1 MKIDNYIQQLVR
13 TYKANI
19 SKRSNYRFYVFATL
33 GFTLAFSISY
43 TFTYH
48 QNNVIHEQKRLS
60 QLSYLFA
67 DNLELFRTVAL
78 NASQINLST
87 NSFREF
93 LDTRRKINNKLNHII
108 ENNAEINFLLNQERS
123 PSIKRIFIAYKSL
136 EIEPMLNEFL
146 VNAEE
151 ATEITPNF
159 IRNYQKKVNSIIYNS
174 MSELGPLYKS
184 LIRIN
189 RSESDRILER
199 GKYLSLLIFL
209 LCVTEILIIW
219 FMVFKP
225 LITTLKD
232 QQHDIMKALMDAESA
247 NRAKTD
253 FIANV
258 SHEIRTPMTAILG
271 YTELLT
277 KTSPSKEEIGKS
289 LNIINKNASH
299 LLGLID
305 EILDVSKIESGN
317 YSLNT
322 ESFNL
327 QQFLN
332 EIFSL
337 MNVKAREKNVNL
349 IFKSTT
355 SIPETIETDRIKL
368 KQILFNL
375 IGNAIKFTGE
385 GQVEVRMGISPQG
398 ILSFNIKD
406 TGIGMS
412 PETQKKI
419 FRPFSQA
426 DSSLNRKYGGT
437 GLGLALSKKIAKVLG
452 GDVELVSSELN
463 RGSEFKFFILPETIS
478 STRFD
483 SLSTNIADASKP
495 SVSNGASALS
505 GVRILIVDDAIENG
519 QLFEIYLRNAGANVD
534 YAVSGM
540 EAIKL
545 AQEKPYDLVLL
556 DLQMPIKNG
565 FETFNELKELDFYGP
580 IVALTAHAMKEE
592 QERSI
597 QHGFTDHIVKPIS
610 SKDLIERL
618 NIILETVG

>member
-1 MKIDNYIQQLVR
+1 MKIDNFIQQLVQK
-13 TYKANI
+13 YKTNLT
-19 SKRSNYRFYVFATL
+19 KRSSYRFYVFATL
-33 GFTLAFSISY
+33 GFILAFSISY

-48 QNNVIHEQKRLS
+48 QNNVIHEQKRLN

-93 LDTRRKINNKLNHII
+93 LDTRRKINNKLNRII
-108 ENNAEINFLLNQERS
+108 ENNAEINHLLNQEKS
-123 PSIKRIFIAYKSL
+123 SSIKRIFIAYKSL
-136 EIEPMLNEFL
+136 EIEPTLNEFL
-146 VNAEE
+146 INAEE
-151 ATEITPNF
+151 ATEITPDF
-159 IRNYQKKVNSIIYNS
+159 IRNYQKKVNTIIYNS

-189 RSESDRILER
+189 RGESDRILEK

-277 KTSPSKEEIGKS
+277 KTTPSRDEIAKS

-337 MNVKAREKNVNL
+337 MNVKAREKNVKL
-349 IFKSTT
+349 LFKSTT
-355 SIPETIETDRIKL
+355 SIPESIETDRIKL

-385 GQVEVRMGISPQG
+385 GQVAVEMGISPQG
-398 ILSFNIKD
+398 MLFFTIKD

-412 PETQKKI
+412 KDTQKKI

-437 GLGLALSKKIAKVLG
+437 GLGLALSKKIAKLLG
-452 GDVELVSSELN
+452 GDVELVKSEIG

-478 STRFD
+478 SARVD
-483 SLSTNIADASKP
+483 KLSTNLTDGKKATQSAKP
-495 SVSNGASALS
+495 SDLLGT
-505 GVRILIVDDAIENG
+505 RILIVDDAIENG
-519 QLFEIYLRNAGANVD
+519 QLFEIYLKNAGATVD
-534 YAVSGM
+534 YATSGM
-540 EAIKL
+540 DAIEL
-545 AQEKPYDLVLL
+545 AKQKEYDLVLL

-565 FETFNELKELDFYGP
+565 FETFNDLKELEFYGP

-618 NIILETVG
+618 HIILESVG

>member
-1 MKIDNYIQQLVR
+1 MKKNNYLKRIIHQYQ
-13 TYKANI
+13 TNI

-33 GFTLAFSISY
+33 GFILAFSISY

-48 QNNVIHEQKRLS
+48 QNNVINEQKRLN

-93 LDTRRKINNKLNHII
+93 LDTRRKINLKLNSII
-108 ENNAEINFLLNQERS
+108 KNNKEINSLLSTGRS
-123 PSIKRIFIAYKSL
+123 HSIERIFVAYKSL
-136 EIEPMLNEFL
+136 AIEPNLNEFL
-146 VNAEE
+146 LSAEE
-151 ATEITPNF
+151 ATEVTPDF
-159 IRNYQKKVNSIIYNS
+159 IRNYQKKVNNIIHNS
-174 MSELGPLYKS
+174 MSGLGPLYKS
-184 LIRIN
+184 LIRII
-189 RSESDRILER
+189 RSESDRLLER

-209 LCVTEILIIW
+209 LCATEVLIIW

-225 LITTLKD
+225 LLRTVRD

-253 FIANV
+253 FIANI

-277 KTSPSKEEIGKS
+277 KTTPSKDEVEKS

-317 YSLNT
+317 YTLNT

-332 EIFSL
+332 DFFAL
-337 MNVKAREKNVNL
+337 MNVKAQEKNVSL
-349 IFKSTT
+349 VFKSNT
-355 SIPETIETDRIKL
+355 SIPETIETDKIKL

-385 GQVEVRMGISPQG
+385 GQVEVRVSVSQQG
-398 ILSFNIKD
+398 MLIFNICD

-412 PETQKKI
+412 KDTQKKI

-437 GLGLALSKKIAKVLG
+437 GLGLALSKKIAKILG
-452 GDVELVSSELN
+452 GDVELVSSEMG
-463 RGSEFKFFILPETIS
+463 RGSEFKFFILPETVSLNRIAN
-478 STRFD
+478 
-483 SLSTNIADASKP
+483 LSTNVLEPMKP
-495 SVSNGASALS
+495 KPIKVNDLLGTK
-505 GVRILIVDDAIENG
+505 ILIVDDAIENG
-519 QLFEIYLRNAGANVD
+519 QLFQIYLKNAGANVD
-534 YAVSGM
+534 YATSGI
-540 EAIKL
+540 EAIQLVQKRN
-545 AQEKPYDLVLL
+545 YDMVLL

-565 FETFNELKELDFYGP
+565 FETFNELKELDFHGP

-597 QHGFTDHIVKPIS
+597 QHGFTDHIIKPIS
-610 SKDLIERL
+610 SKDLIRRL
-618 NIILETVG
+618 QVILDSTA